1 MQRLILYFLLIF
13 FQAGTLFAQPDYMQ
27 VTTQPQNTEAGQV
40 VAGNPVVTVYD
51 SDDNPVGAGTNVN
64 VTLNKHSFAGSST
77 LTVATDDN
85 GRAVFSN
92 LVIDTAA
99 NNYQL
104 TFSSGSLSDV
114 ASNNFNVTSAAPDY
128 MSITTQPGDT
138 IQGYPVAGFPTV
150 TVYDTYGNPVQ
161 NIEITVT
168 VNKNSLNGTL
178 TETTNSNGTALFN
191 NLIIDVFDTGYE
203 LTFDADDTDAPGVA
217 NVTSTTFEIFEEQ
230 ATITTINQPVNSVVS
245 YPLEG
250 DNVIQGPA
258 VLVKN
263 MSGDSLQGINIIA
276 ELSGGSFGSS
286 SIDTIT
292 TDSDGIAVFD
302 SLLINNPGTG
312 YQIIFSTGT
321 NAVADEISTTFDVL
335 SESGVLILNQQPEE
349 SIEAY
354 PVEGPPTIYLEDGGS
369 PIIGTDVTAYLSKN
383 SFSAESK
390 LTVTTDNSGIAVFDS
405 LFIDSVDTDYQIYF
419 KASQAGVSTIISD
432 SFDVVEE
439 LATLSVNQQPEL
451 TISGE
456 LINGPPSVELI
467 DKSTGN
473 PPSSP
478 VNIYAY
484 INKNDF
490 AGESDTIA
498 TAKPANNGIATFDSL
513 IVNHS
518 ENDYEIRFSTNSSGI
533 ADITT
538 DSFDIIPVAGTMT
551 IDPQPVET
559 IEGYPVAGPPKITIL
574 DPGDNPLQGISV
586 EAILNKNG
594 FASGTTTLSTNADGE
609 AIFDDLII
617 NDVAANYNIQF
628 NVDVS
633 TGVVSQTSNNF
644 DVVEETAFLT
654 VQNQPSLT
662 VAGEVVNG
670 TPSVLLEDAVT
681 GDPIANATINVSL
694 NKGNISGGT
703 TSVLTNSSGIAV
715 FDDLF
720 IDNDDQD
727 YELIFSTGTSGI
739 ADIHSGQ
746 FDVVPVAGEISI
758 IQQPQETVD
767 GYTVAAPPAIEILR
781 TDGIT
786 PMPGLDVTA
795 TINKNNFTGPS
806 TTTLTTDVN
815 GEAFFDNLTL
825 NQAADDYEITFTLD
839 PSDSIPD
846 TTTTKFNVVNE
857 VAVIT
862 IQNQPQLTIAGE
874 YINGPPSV
882 ILETPSGTPISG
894 GTIYVS
900 LNQSDFATESVVSA
914 TSNSSGIATFDS
926 LIIDDANTGYEIT
939 FSSNSSGIAPKTSSS
954 FEIVDPEGLIEITQ
968 QPLETVN
975 GQPVAGPPS
984 VSITETNGDPWGGNE
999 VDITVSINKNGF
1011 SSGTLT
1017 KTTTGGSA
1025 AFDNLILNSIDTDY
1039 QLTFSTDISERI
1051 PSEKTDS
1058 FDVVAVTGNMNI
1070 TLQPSETVA
1079 GDPINGPPT
1088 VILTNLS
1095 GNPVQGVDITASL
1108 NKNSFNGSSTTTV
1121 TTNSSGEA
1129 VFDNL
1134 MIDVFDTGYEITFSS
1149 EASGVADITSNPF
1162 EVTDATLSMSVT
1174 TQPQQSVAGDTV
1186 EGYPAVTVTNG
1197 GGGISGVVVTASINK
1212 NNFDGASTLTA
1223 TTDGGGVAT
1232 FDNLILNTADTDY
1245 KITFNAD
1252 YSGVPNAL
1260 SSPFE
1265 IIAASPDDI
1274 IVTTEPSQTEA
1285 GSVIQ
1290 GPPTALLLDEFGNP
1304 VSGVNIDVVPNQHN
1318 FASGTTSKTTSNN
1331 GKAIFDDLVLNIA
1344 EDNYQLLFTESGGAD
1359 ANSDYFEVTSAQE
1372 DTLKI
1377 LNHPFETVAG
1387 AAINGPP
1394 TVLVEDE
1401 YGNPVT
1407 GITVSLNEE
1416 GGYPIDA
1423 GTLNLETQD
1432 NGQVSFTDLV
1442 INTENIGYQLRFSTG
1457 GIQNLSNKFNVVP
1470 GTIFPRFH
1478 GSTHSGYVTHLNNN
1492 NSLGQT
1498 PTRIEIDMQPQESV
1512 VGSNIEGPPEIVV
1525 YDATDQPVSN
1535 VSVTV
1540 SGAVFSSGT
1549 VTRTTDENGHIPFND
1564 LVIDTKGTYNLTFT
1578 ADDYPSVTAQS
1589 NDFEVIDAIATMT
1602 MDIQPQET
1610 VAGQPVAGHPAVLL
1624 ENSIGMPMEGVDIR
1638 VYINQHSFVSGNT
1651 TVQTDANGLAV
1662 FDDLV
1667 INKAAENYQLI
1678 FDADYS
1684 GVQNLTSGSFKVI
1697 NANAHNLQVTTQPME
1712 TYQGATIEGPPVA
1725 RVTDEYGNPVPGA
1738 EISVSE
1744 VSGAIDAGITNITS
1758 DINGYATF
1766 STLVINDNGT
1776 YQLNFSSS
1784 GLTDALSN
1792 NFQVVPGT
1800 VANRF
1805 KGSSHSGFGNK
1816 SIQNKLLGQKPVRM
1830 EMVTQPLETVA
1841 GFAIEGPPVIGVY
1854 DALDNPV
1861 PNVQV
1866 TVTAIGGSLD
1876 NGTYTKTTNEQGE
1889 ITFNDLII
1897 NTSGTY
1903 QLSFTADNYS
1913 GTVSDLQSSNFDIV
1927 DQVYN
1932 MQIETQPG
1940 NTTAGQTVNGVPKV
1954 SITNFINQPLSGVE
1968 VTVYINQFSFAS
1980 GTMTVQTDEN
1990 GEAIFNDLV
1999 INNASADY
2007 QLIFDADYSGVSN
2020 VASDNFDITPAAPS
2034 SMTINTQPFE
2044 TTEGA
2049 AIEGPPSVA
2058 LTDDFNNP
2066 VTGENISVS
2075 ESGGYI
2081 FDGGTTTLSTNEN
2094 GLVTFSDLVINA
2106 IGTYSLTFS
2115 HSSVSDLNSDI
2126 FNVISGTVSNRFK
2139 GSSHSGF
2146 GKQETNNKLLGQ
2158 IPSRIEIIGQPQET
2172 VVGEVIEGP
2181 PQIVVYDA
2189 LDNTVANVDI
2199 SVTVPGGF
2207 KPGSTTTISTDENG
2221 EITFNNLIIE
2231 SVGSYQLSFSADN
2244 HPGVTAQSET
2254 FEVIDQ
2260 QLFLSVTTQPGE
2272 STAGQPVAG
2281 HPTVQLANSIGQGY
2295 QGVDITVY
2303 LNQFGFS
2310 SAPSTQTVTTNSSGY
2325 AEFDQIVINQAAE
2338 NYQLLFDA
2346 NYGGVLNVSS
2356 DTFNVIHA
2364 AADHLTTVT
2373 EPEETVSGATI
2384 SGPPSVRAVDAFNN
2398 PVDGVN
2404 ISVSETGGYT
2414 FDAGTLSANSN
2425 ENGISAFNDLI
2436 INDIG
2441 QYSLTYSASGLP
2453 DLVSNNFNVISGTIS
2468 YRYKGSTHSGFSQVA
2483 ANDKYLG
2490 QTPARIEIQAQP
2502 METIVSSS
2510 IEGPPSIIVYDNV
2523 DNPVS
2528 GITIRV
2534 SVDGFFTPAST
2545 TEIQTN
2551 ASGEVVFDNLVIDQT
2566 GFYTLT
2572 FEAIGYGN
2580 VDPVN
2585 SQEFEVVNQMLNASI
2600 VTQPSETV
2608 AGDPLAGP
2616 PEVKLENDFGQ
2627 GFQGVDVIAHI
2638 NQSNYTPSS
2647 TDTVTTDANGLATFS
2662 NLVLENAEENYQVIF
2677 EIDYTGVNNLS
2688 SDFFDVVPAPAS
2700 QFVMITQPED
2710 GLAGAPVGGPPAVG
2724 LQDAYNNAIAG
2735 ETVTVSEVGGYS
2747 FDAGTVNITTNENGT
2762 AVFNDLLI
2770 NTDGTYNLNFSTSL
2784 AGVSDLQSNSFTL
2797 QPGNIANRF
2806 KGNTHSGFYTQNRE
2820 NVLLQQV
2827 PERIVILTQPM
2838 QSVVSVPIQ
2847 GPPSLR
2853 VYDQTDISVS
2863 GVAVT
2868 ASVVGGS
2875 TSLSG
2880 TQTLTTDVN
2889 GEVLFDDISINQ
2901 TGTYQLHFEVAGYPD
2916 VEVNSQNFEVIN
2928 QTLSM
2933 EVNEQPQ
2940 NTEAGQIIGGHPAVS
2955 ITNEVGQPAPAGIDV
2970 VAYTNQNSFS
2980 SDPSYDTVQT
2990 NSSGIAIFENLVI
3003 NEASD
3008 DYQIVFDAVY
3018 SGVSNVSSNVFTI
3031 FPAPADN
3038 MQIITQPLDGE
3049 AGSVISGPPTIGVYD
3064 VYGNSIQGI
3073 DVGVSEIGG
3082 EPLNGTTTIAT
3093 DDNGISVFT
3102 DLIIDNPG
3110 TYQLL
3115 FNANA
3120 AGVSNIQSESFNVI
3134 STGTIHRFKGGSHSG
3149 FISSEI
3155 DNQLLS
3161 EPPEVELPV
3170 FTIFEDTLCQGT
3182 LNTQYTAEAA
3192 NNDSIRYEITVP
3204 SAGSI
3209 DNITGVLDL
3218 QTNFYGEFYVKATS
3232 YGYNGPKSDSMRV
3245 IVEPEI
3251 DAPVFT
3257 DPVLDVCQGD
3267 NTTYTA
3273 TSVHTDSISYSV
3285 SPSFAG
3291 AMDAGSGEINWD
3303 SGFSGSAQITA
3314 TAGEVDDC
3322 GGQKQTSVEVT
3333 VNPEVETPVFTE
3345 GATSLCQDSPNET
3358 YTATAAHA
3366 TDITYSRAPAEAG
3379 TIDPNTG
3386 EMNWASDFSGTVTIT
3401 ARAEGQCNGPK
3412 DKDLTVTIHPKP
3424 ATSVISGEAD
3434 IACNATGEVYSVD
3447 LHTDANYN
3455 WSVPTGASITN
3466 GATGP
3471 ENNSITVDFS
3481 DNNGYIRVTET
3492 SQFGC
3497 VGDEQELQVT
3507 LYGCNLSSD
3516 FEASETETCIGNTVT
3531 FTDLS
3536 TGNVDTWQWDFGT
3549 AATPQTATGEGPHN
3563 VTYSS
3568 EGTYTVSLTVK
3579 EQTVED
3585 TKTVTDYITVNKK
3598 GTWLGTLSSDW
3609 FDPNN
3614 WSCGEVPDNSGPAF
3628 DVVIQAGTPFDPD
3641 ISAAGARVKDIEIQ
3655 NGANLNISNGVT
3667 LNVYGNWIN
3676 NGIFTTTNSTVIFRG
3691 DNSQISGDSISTYD
3705 NLQIIT
3711 GKELTPVTDSTR
3723 ISGDMIV
3730 NGTFNNNDGSVLIIG
3745 NTAQEISGT
3754 TDSLKFHNLIV
3765 NKPNE
3770 ALTLQR
3776 HVDISNYLTL
3786 QDGVINSSDS
3796 HLLRIMDEAGSDE
3809 GNDNS
3814 FVDGPVY
3821 KTGDNPFTF
3830 PTGDNGVWAPVA
3842 ISQPDMNSDVFQAE
3856 YFYSGHPE
3864 AGTDP
3869 CTNCGNGIKYVKNTE
3884 YWDISRINGSS
3895 DPDVTMYFK
3904 DMARSGILSID
3915 NLVYGHWNG
3924 AEWQDKTKEG
3934 SAALDGSGG
3943 CYITGTG
3950 FSSYNIH
3957 APAEPEAEC
3966 PNTGNIFYVPA
3977 DFDL

>member
-1 MQRLILYFLLIF
+1 
-13 FQAGTLFAQPDYMQ
+13 
-27 VTTQPQNTEAGQV
+27 
-40 VAGNPVVTVYD
+40 
-51 SDDNPVGAGTNVN
+51 
-64 VTLNKHSFAGSST
+64 
-77 LTVATDDN
+77 
-85 GRAVFSN
+85 
-92 LVIDTAA
+92 
-99 NNYQL
+99 
-104 TFSSGSLSDV
+104 
-114 ASNNFNVTSAAPDY
+114 
-128 MSITTQPGDT
+128 
-138 IQGYPVAGFPTV
+138 
-150 TVYDTYGNPVQ
+150 
-161 NIEITVT
+161 
-168 VNKNSLNGTL
+168 
-178 TETTNSNGTALFN
+178 
-191 NLIIDVFDTGYE
+191 
-203 LTFDADDTDAPGVA
+203 
-217 NVTSTTFEIFEEQ
+217 
-230 ATITTINQPVNSVVS
+230 
-245 YPLEG
+245 
-250 DNVIQGPA
+250 
-258 VLVKN
+258 
-263 MSGDSLQGINIIA
+263 
-276 ELSGGSFGSS
+276 
-286 SIDTIT
+286 
-292 TDSDGIAVFD
+292 
-302 SLLINNPGTG
+302 
-312 YQIIFSTGT
+312 
-321 NAVADEISTTFDVL
+321 
-335 SESGVLILNQQPEE
+335 
-349 SIEAY
+349 
-354 PVEGPPTIYLEDGGS
+354 
-369 PIIGTDVTAYLSKN
+369 
-383 SFSAESK
+383 
-390 LTVTTDNSGIAVFDS
+390 
-405 LFIDSVDTDYQIYF
+405 
-419 KASQAGVSTIISD
+419 
-432 SFDVVEE
+432 
-439 LATLSVNQQPEL
+439 
-451 TISGE
+451 
-456 LINGPPSVELI
+456 
-467 DKSTGN
+467 
-473 PPSSP
+473 
-478 VNIYAY
+478 
-484 INKNDF
+484 
-490 AGESDTIA
+490 
-498 TAKPANNGIATFDSL
+498 
-513 IVNHS
+513 
-518 ENDYEIRFSTNSSGI
+518 
-533 ADITT
+533 
-538 DSFDIIPVAGTMT
+538 
-551 IDPQPVET
+551 
-559 IEGYPVAGPPKITIL
+559 
-574 DPGDNPLQGISV
+574 
-586 EAILNKNG
+586 
-594 FASGTTTLSTNADGE
+594 
-609 AIFDDLII
+609 
-617 NDVAANYNIQF
+617 
-628 NVDVS
+628 
-633 TGVVSQTSNNF
+633 
-644 DVVEETAFLT
+644 
-654 VQNQPSLT
+654 
-662 VAGEVVNG
+662 
-670 TPSVLLEDAVT
+670 
-681 GDPIANATINVSL
+681 
-694 NKGNISGGT
+694 
-703 TSVLTNSSGIAV
+703 
-715 FDDLF
+715 
-720 IDNDDQD
+720 
-727 YELIFSTGTSGI
+727 
-739 ADIHSGQ
+739 
-746 FDVVPVAGEISI
+746 
-758 IQQPQETVD
+758 
-767 GYTVAAPPAIEILR
+767 
-781 TDGIT
+781 
-786 PMPGLDVTA
+786 MPGLDVTA
-795 TINKNNFTGPS
+795 IINKNSFTGPS
-806 TTTLTTDVN
+806 STTLTTDAN
-815 GEAFFDNLTL
+815 GEAVFDNLTL
-825 NQAADDYEITFTLD
+825 DQAAADYEITFTLN
-839 PSDSIPD
+839 PADSIPD
-846 TTTTKFNVVNE
+846 TTTAKFNVVNE
-857 VAVIT
+857 VAVIS

-882 ILETPSGTPISG
+882 KLETPGGTPISG
-894 GTIYVS
+894 GTIYAS
-900 LNQSDFATESVVSA
+900 LNQSDFTAESVVSA
-914 TSNSSGIATFDS
+914 TTNSSGIATFDS
-926 LIIDDANTGYEIT
+926 LVIDDANTGYEIT
-939 FSSNSSGIAPKTSSS
+939 FSSNSSGIAPSTSAS
-954 FEIVDPEGLIEITQ
+954 FEIVAPLGSIEVSQ

-975 GQPVAGPPS
+975 GEAIAGPPTIT
-984 VSITETNGDPWGGNE
+984 ITETNGDPWGGNE
-999 VDITVSINKNGF
+999 VDITVSVNKNGF

-1025 AFDNLILNSIDTDY
+1025 TFDNLILNSIDNDY

-1051 PSEKTDS
+1051 PAETTDS
-1058 FDVVAVTGNMNI
+1058 FDVVAVTGQMNV

-1088 VILTNLS
+1088 VKLTNLS

-1108 NKNSFNGSSTTTV
+1108 NKNSFNGGSTTTV
-1121 TTNSSGEA
+1121 TTNSNGEA
-1129 VFDNL
+1129 IFNNL
-1134 MIDVFDTGYEITFSS
+1134 MVDVFDTGYEITFSS
-1149 EASGVADITSNPF
+1149 EASGVADVTSNPF

-1174 TQPQQSVAGDTV
+1174 TQPQQTVAGDTV
-1186 EGYPAVTVTNG
+1186 EGYPAVTVSNG
-1197 GGGISGVVVTASINK
+1197 GGGVENVVVTASVNK
-1212 NNFDGASTLTA
+1212 NNFDGTSTLTA
-1223 TTDGGGVAT
+1223 TTDASGVAI

-1245 KITFNAD
+1245 KISFNAD
-1252 YSGVPNAL
+1252 YSGVPNAQ

-1265 IIAASPDDI
+1265 IIPASPDDI
-1274 IVTTEPSQTEA
+1274 IVSTEPSETGA
-1285 GSVIQ
+1285 GSIIQ

-1318 FASGTTSKTTSNN
+1318 FASGTTTKTTNSN

-1344 EDNYQLLFTESGGAD
+1344 EDNYQLLFTESGGAT
-1359 ANSDYFEVTSAQE
+1359 ANSAFFPVTSAQA

-1377 LNHPFETVAG
+1377 LNQPLETIAG
-1387 AAINGPP
+1387 AAIDGPP

-1401 YGNPVT
+1401 YGNPVADV
-1407 GITVSLNEE
+1407 TVSVNEE
-1416 GGYPIDA
+1416 SGYPIDA
-1423 GTLNLETQD
+1423 GTLNLETPD
-1432 NGQVSFTDLV
+1432 NGQVTFTDLV
-1442 INTENIGYQLRFSTG
+1442 IDTENIGYQLRFSTG
-1457 GIQNLSNKFNVVP
+1457 GIQKLSNKFNVVP

-1478 GSTHSGYVTHLNNN
+1478 GKTHSGFITNRNNN

-1498 PTRIEIDMQPQESV
+1498 PVRIEIDVQPQESV

-1525 YDATDQPVSN
+1525 YDATDQPVPN
-1535 VSVTV
+1535 ISVTV
-1540 SGAVFSSGT
+1540 SGAAFSSGT
-1549 VTRTTDENGHIPFND
+1549 ATLTTDENGHITYND

-1578 ADDYPSVTAQS
+1578 ADNYPSINTQS

-1602 MDIQPQET
+1602 MDVQPQET

-1678 FDADYS
+1678 FDANYS

-1697 NANAHNLQVTTQPME
+1697 NASANNLEITTQPME
-1712 TYQGATIEGPPVA
+1712 TFQGATIEGPPAA
-1725 RVTDEYGNPVPGA
+1725 RVTDQFGNPVSGA
-1738 EISVSE
+1738 DVSVSE

-1758 DINGYATF
+1758 DVNGYATF

-1776 YQLNFSSS
+1776 YQLNFSSP

-1805 KGSSHSGFGNK
+1805 KGSSHSGFGNE
-1816 SIQNKLLGQKPVRM
+1816 SIQNKLLGQTPVRM

-1861 PNVQV
+1861 PNIQV
-1866 TVTAIGGSLD
+1866 TVSAIGGSLD

-1913 GTVSDLQSSNFDIV
+1913 GTVSDIQSSNFEVV
-1927 DQVYN
+1927 DQVYD
-1932 MQIETQPG
+1932 MQIETQPE
-1940 NTTAGQTVNGVPKV
+1940 NTTAGQPVNGAPKV
-1954 SITNFINQPLSGVE
+1954 SITNFINQPLQGVD
-1968 VTVYINQFSFAS
+1968 VTVYINQFGFSS
-1980 GTMTVQTDEN
+1980 GTMTVQTDLN
-1990 GEAIFNDLV
+1990 GEAIFDDLV
-1999 INNASADY
+1999 INTASEDY
-2007 QLIFDADYSGVSN
+2007 QLIFDANYSGVSN
-2020 VASDNFDITPAAPS
+2020 VTSDNFDITHAAPS
-2034 SMTINTQPFE
+2034 TMTITTQPGE

-2049 AIEGPPSVA
+2049 AIEGPPSVT

-2066 VTGENISVS
+2066 VANEDISVS
-2075 ESGGYI
+2075 ETGGYI
-2081 FDGGTTTLSTNEN
+2081 FDGGTTTLSTDDN
-2094 GLVTFSDLVINA
+2094 GLVSFSDLIINT
-2106 IGTYSLTFS
+2106 IGTYGLTFS
-2115 HSSVSDLNSDI
+2115 HPSLSDVTSDN
-2126 FNVISGTVSNRFK
+2126 FEVKSGTVSNRFK
-2139 GSSHSGF
+2139 GNTHSGF
-2146 GKQETNNKLLGQ
+2146 ETRETNNKLLGQ
-2158 IPSRIEIIGQPQET
+2158 TPARIEIVGQPQET
-2172 VVGEVIEGP
+2172 VVGEELEGP

-2189 LDNTVANVDI
+2189 LDNTVANVDV

-2221 EITFNNLIIE
+2221 EIIFNNLIIE

-2244 HPGVTAQSET
+2244 YPGVTAQSET

-2260 QLFLSVTTQPGE
+2260 QLYLSVTTQPGE
-2272 STAGQPVAG
+2272 TTAGQPVAG

-2295 QGVDITVY
+2295 QGVDVTVY

-2325 AEFDQIVINQAAE
+2325 AEFDQIIINQAAE
-2338 NYQLLFDA
+2338 NYQLLFEAD
-2346 NYGGVLNVSS
+2346 YSGVLNVTS

-2373 EPEETVSGATI
+2373 EPGETVAGATI

-2398 PVDGVN
+2398 PVDNVTV
-2404 ISVSETGGYT
+2404 SVAETGGYT
-2414 FDAGTLSANSN
+2414 FNSGTLSANTN
-2425 ENGISAFNDLI
+2425 ENGIAAFNDLVI
-2436 INDIG
+2436 DDIG
-2441 QYSLTYSASGLP
+2441 QYSLTYSAPGTP
-2453 DLVSNNFNVISGTIS
+2453 DLVSGDFNVISGTIS
-2468 YRYKGSTHSGFSQVA
+2468 YRFKGSTHSGFSQVTG
-2483 ANDKYLG
+2483 NDKYLG

-2502 METIVSSS
+2502 METIVSST

-2551 ASGEVVFDNLVIDQT
+2551 ANGEVVFDNLVIDQT
-2566 GFYTLT
+2566 GTYTLT
-2572 FEAIGYGN
+2572 FEAIGYGD

-2608 AGDPLAGP
+2608 AGDPIAGP

-2627 GFQGVDVIAHI
+2627 GFQGVDIIAHI
-2638 NQSNYTPSS
+2638 NQSNYTSSS
-2647 TDTVTTDANGLATFS
+2647 TDTVTTDANGLATFG
-2662 NLVLENAEENYQVIF
+2662 NLILENAAENYQVIF

-2688 SDFFDVVPAPAS
+2688 SDFFDVIPAPAS

-2710 GLAGAPVGGPPAVG
+2710 GLAGAPVGGPPAVT
-2724 LQDAYNNAIAG
+2724 LQDAYSNAIAG
-2735 ETVTVSEVGGYS
+2735 ENVTVSEVGGYS
-2747 FDAGTVNITTNENGT
+2747 FDGGTLNVTTNENGM
-2762 AVFNDLLI
+2762 AIFNDLLI
-2770 NTDGTYNLNFSTSL
+2770 NTDGTYTLNFSTPL

-2797 QPGNIANRF
+2797 QPSNIANRF
-2806 KGNTHSGFYTQNRE
+2806 KGNTHSGFYTQNKE

-2853 VYDQTDISVS
+2853 VYDQTDIPVS

-2875 TSLSG
+2875 PSLSG

-2933 EVNEQPQ
+2933 EVSEQPQ

-2990 NSSGIAIFENLVI
+2990 NSSGIAVFENLVI

-3018 SGVSNVSSNVFTI
+3018 PGVANVSSNVFTI
-3031 FPAPADN
+3031 FPAPADYL
-3038 MQIITQPLDGE
+3038 QIITQPGDGE
-3049 AGSVISGPPTIGVYD
+3049 AGSVIAGPPAVGIYD
-3064 VYGNSIQGI
+3064 VFGNSIQGI

-3093 DDNGISVFT
+3093 DDNGLSVFS

-3115 FNANA
+3115 FDANA
-3120 AGVSNIQSESFNVI
+3120 AGVSDIQSGNFNII

-3149 FISSEI
+3149 FIKTEI
-3155 DNQLLS
+3155 NDQLLS
-3161 EPPEVELPV
+3161 EPPEVEVPV

-3218 QTNFYGEFYVKATS
+3218 QTNFYGEFYVKATA
-3232 YGYNGPKSDSMRV
+3232 YGYNGPKADSIRV

-3267 NTTYTA
+3267 ITTYTA

-3285 SPSFAG
+3285 TPSFAG
-3291 AMDAGSGEINWD
+3291 TMDANTGEINWS

-3314 TAGEVDDC
+3314 TAGVVGDC
-3322 GGQKQTSVEVT
+3322 GGQKQTTIDVT

-3345 GATSLCQDSPNET
+3345 GSTSLCQDSPNEN
-3358 YTATAAHA
+3358 YTATAAHS
-3366 TDITYSRAPAEAG
+3366 TDITYSRSPAEAG

-3386 EMNWASDFSGTVTIT
+3386 EMDWASDFSGTVTIT

-3447 LHTDANYN
+3447 LNTGASYN
-3455 WSVPTGASITN
+3455 WSVPTGASITS
-3466 GATGP
+3466 GASGP

-3536 TGNVDTWQWDFGT
+3536 TGNVDTWEWDFGT

-3563 VTYSS
+3563 VTYSA

-3609 FDPNN
+3609 FDPDN

-3628 DVVIQAGTPFDPD
+3628 DVVIPGGTPFEPN
-3641 ISAAGARVKDIEIQ
+3641 ISAAGARVKDIEIE
-3655 NGANLNISNGVT
+3655 NGANLSITNGVI

-3676 NGIFTTTNSTVIFRG
+3676 NGSFSTTNSTVTFRG
-3691 DNSQISGDSISTYD
+3691 DNSQITGDSISTYN
-3705 NLQIIT
+3705 NLQVIT
-3711 GKELTPVTDSTR
+3711 GKELTPVNDSIR

-3730 NGTFNNNDGSVLIIG
+3730 NGTFNHNNESVLIIG
-3745 NTAQEISGT
+3745 NTAQEMSGSS
-3754 TDSLKFHNLIV
+3754 DSLIFHNLII

-3776 HVDISNYLTL
+3776 HVDISNYLTM
-3786 QDGVINSSDS
+3786 QEGIINSSDS
-3796 HLLRIMDEAGSDE
+3796 HLIRIMDDADSDE
-3809 GNDNS
+3809 GNNSS

-3821 KTGDNPFTF
+3821 KTGNNPYTF
-3830 PTGDNGVWAPVA
+3830 PTGDNGVWAPIA
-3842 ISQPDMNSDVFQAE
+3842 ITNPDLDSDVFQAE

-3884 YWDISRINGSS
+3884 YWDLSRINGSS
-3895 DPDVTMYFK
+3895 APDVTMYFK
-3904 DMARSGILSID
+3904 DMARSGIVSID

-3924 AEWQDKTKEG
+3924 AEWQDKTIEG

-3950 FSSYNIH
+3950 FSTYNIH
-3957 APAEPEAEC
+3957 APAEPEADC
-3966 PNTGNIFYVPA
+3966 PNTGNIFYIPF